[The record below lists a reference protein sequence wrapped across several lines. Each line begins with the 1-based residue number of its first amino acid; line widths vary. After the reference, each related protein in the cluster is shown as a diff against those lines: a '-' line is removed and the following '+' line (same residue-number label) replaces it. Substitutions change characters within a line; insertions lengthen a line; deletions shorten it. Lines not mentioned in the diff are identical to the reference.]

1 MLKKFFENFIWRR
14 KEMPNLNHCM
24 ECDKPYNNPGIIC
37 LSCSQKY
44 IDIREE
50 SIRLQYKNRKRID
63 KEKV

>member
-1 MLKKFFENFIWRR
+1 
-14 KEMPNLNHCM
+14 MPNLNHCM
-24 ECDKPYNNPGIIC
+24 ECDKPYNNSGIIC

-50 SIRLQYKNRKRID
+50 SQRLIYKYKNGKRID